1 MTFQNNLPAI
11 HPGIFLAEILDETN
25 MSQAELARK
34 IGVSRMN
41 ISHIVNGKRPITVE
55 TACLIGKVFGQTP
68 QYWLN
73 LQTDYDLKTLDVNL
87 LNKINKISPV
97 EMVEICDCH

>member
-1 MTFQNNLPAI
+1 MTIQNNLPAI
-11 HPGIFLAEILDETN
+11 HPGMFLAEIMDEIN
-25 MSQAELARK
+25 ISQAELARK

-73 LQTDYDLKTLDVNL
+73 LQTDYDLKTLDANL
-87 LNKINKISPV
+87 LDRIKKINPV
-97 EMVEICDCH
+97 EMSEIC